1 MARAMARAVRATD
14 EEINAFLRACEKNG
28 IAVSEKPDFK
38 KRRAPIIVDKD
49 GQKYSIS
56 AAMAIKPLPAV
67 APSMAC
73 AGMNRTE
80 VKTKRISCVP
90 VKKSPQR
97 QQG

>member
-1 MARAMARAVRATD
+1 MTKAVRATV

-28 IAVSEKPDFK
+28 IAVSEKPDYK

-56 AAMAIKPLPAV
+56 AAMAIRPLPAV

-73 AGMNRTE
+73 AGLSRAA
-80 VKTKRISCVP
+80 VKTKRISSVS

>member
-1 MARAMARAVRATD
+1 MEKSVRATV

-28 IAVSEKPDFK
+28 IAVSEKPDYK

-56 AAMAIKPLPAV
+56 AAMVIRPLPAG
-67 APSMAC
+67 APPMAC
-73 AGMNRTE
+73 AGLGRSA
-80 VKTKRISCVP
+80 VKTKRASCVP
-90 VKKSPQR
+90 VKKSPQH